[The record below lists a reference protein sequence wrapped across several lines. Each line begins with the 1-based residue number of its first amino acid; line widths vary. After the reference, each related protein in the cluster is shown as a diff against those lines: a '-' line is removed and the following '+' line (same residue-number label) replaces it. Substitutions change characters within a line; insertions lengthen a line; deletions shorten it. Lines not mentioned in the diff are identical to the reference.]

1 MMISARNQIDAVIE
15 ELRYGPVSV
24 LLELQTQSGTRMLAS
39 VSTMS
44 AEAMQLQCGDRIIAF
59 FQAAHV
65 LIATGWAMGISARN
79 KLHGIA
85 EQVHMGAINSE
96 VIVRLRE
103 SHDRISA
110 VITNE
115 AVRELELKNG
125 DEVVVIVKA
134 SDVMVAK

>member
-1 MMISARNQIDAVIE
+1 
-15 ELRYGPVSV
+15 
-24 LLELQTQSGTRMLAS
+24 
-39 VSTMS
+39 
-44 AEAMQLQCGDRIIAF
+44 
-59 FQAAHV
+59 
-65 LIATGWAMGISARN
+65 
-79 KLHGIA
+79 
-85 EQVHMGAINSE
+85 MGAVNSE

>member
-1 MMISARNQIDAVIE
+1 MMISARNQIDGVIA

-24 LLELQTQSGTRMLAS
+24 LLELQTANGTRMSAS

-44 AEAMQLQCGDRIIAF
+44 AEAMQLQQGDRIVAF
-59 FQAAHV
+59 FQASHV

-79 KLHGIA
+79 KLPGIA
-85 EQVHMGAINSE
+85 EQVRMGAVNAEI
-96 VIVRLRE
+96 VVRLEE
-103 SHDRISA
+103 SKDRISA

-115 AVRELELKNG
+115 AVRELELKDG